1 MIVDAWRCMDGLVA
15 SGVVAIIDE
24 KLLKID
30 IGAAQDE
37 DFTPVY
43 TSKSRYVFRQRTKM
57 QGMSGR
63 LQLPASNGTLCRES
77 VVVGQQAEER
87 YDLQL

>member
-1 MIVDAWRCMDGLVA
+1 MDVVVA
-15 SGVVAIIDE
+15 SGAVAIIDE

-30 IGAAQDE
+30 IGAAQYE
-37 DFTPVY
+37 DLTPVY

-57 QGMSGR
+57 QCISGR

>member
-1 MIVDAWRCMDGLVA
+1 MDVVVA

-30 IGAAQDE
+30 IGAAKYE
-37 DFTPVY
+37 YLTSVY

-57 QGMSGR
+57 QCISGR
-63 LQLPASNGTLCRES
+63 LQLPALNGTLCWES

-87 YDLQL
+87 YDLQP